1 MPNQASR
8 HLIRGVVRSAAGLS
22 LVAATT
28 WFAFEE
34 VHANALTVGFA
45 YVLIVLIVAASWGL
59 IESLVTSVAA
69 MLCLNFFFLP
79 PVGYLTIA
87 DPQNWVALFAFMVT
101 AVTASQLSAS
111 ARSRAAEAQARRAEV
126 EQLYQ
131 VSLSLL
137 RMDTT
142 RSPGLQ
148 IAAKLKEQLSL
159 QSVMICDSLSGE
171 VFTSGDERTVVRH
184 DALRAVANGEAAWR
198 TIRTAATD
206 SAELVIFP
214 VAFGTAL
221 LGSICVVG
229 TALSDTALQ
238 ALANLAASAL
248 ERNRQQIALGRLE
261 VARENEKLRG
271 VLLDALAH
279 EFLTPLT
286 SIKSAISTVRTEYS
300 HDEEENEFL
309 TVIEEE
315 SDKLGEMINETTD
328 MARIEPGNPR
338 IRRRRTQVD
347 ALIRSA
353 TAHLK
358 GLLGGRPLLIEIPQG
373 IPEVEADP
381 EMVELAIRQLI
392 GNANKYSP
400 PETAIEVRATYAGD
414 LIEVQ
419 VRDYGIGVPDDEI
432 ESIFDR
438 FYRGK
443 RVKEGIAG
451 TGMGLSIA
459 RDIVKAHGGSM
470 WAANAA
476 EGGASFFFTLPVVP
490 PENRL

>member
-1 MPNQASR
+1 MPKQAQQN
-8 HLIRGVVRSAAGLS
+8 LIRGARSAAGLG

-28 WFAFEE
+28 WIAFAEI
-34 VHANALTVGFA
+34 HANALIAGFA
-45 YVLIVLIVAASWGL
+45 YVLIVLIVAARWGL
-59 IESLVTSVAA
+59 IESLLTSVAA
-69 MLCLNFFFLP
+69 MLCLNYFFLP
-79 PVGYLTIA
+79 PVGSLTIA

-131 VSLSLL
+131 ISLSLL
-137 RMDTT
+137 RMDAT

-148 IAAKLKEQLSL
+148 IAEKLKDQLGF
-159 QSVMICDSLSGE
+159 QSVAFCDSMSGE
-171 VFTSGDERTVVRH
+171 VFTDGDEESVVDL
-184 DALRAVANGEAAWR
+184 DALRATANGEVAWR
-198 TIRTAATD
+198 TIRTTATD
-206 SAELVIFP
+206 SAEFVTFP
-214 VAFGTAL
+214 VAFGQVL
-221 LGSICVVG
+221 FGSICVVG
-229 TALSDTALQ
+229 ATLSDTALQ

-261 VARENEKLRG
+261 VARENERLRG

-286 SIKSAISTVRTEYS
+286 SIKSAISTVRTEYA
-300 HDEEENEFL
+300 HEDEENEFL

-328 MARIEPGNPR
+328 MARIEPGHPR
-338 IRRRRTQVD
+338 IRRRRTHVA

-353 TAHLK
+353 VK
-358 GLLGGRPLLIEIPQG
+358 QVKNLLRGRTLSIDIPEG
-373 IPEVEADP
+373 IPDVEADP
-381 EMVELAIRQLI
+381 EMVELAMRQLI
-392 GNANKYSP
+392 GNAIKYSP
-400 PETAIEVRATYAGD
+400 PETDIEIRATCADGF
-414 LIEVQ
+414 IEVQ
-419 VRDYGIGVPDDEI
+419 VRDHGAGVPGDEI
-432 ESIFDR
+432 ESIFER

-443 RVKEGIAG
+443 KVKEAVAG

-459 RDIVKAHGGSM
+459 RDIVKAHGGAM

-476 EGGASFFFTLPVVP
+476 DEGACFFFTLPVVP
-490 PENRL
+490 PENRS

>member
-1 MPNQASR
+1 MPKQATGR
-8 HLIRGVVRSAAGLS
+8 LIRGARSAAGLG

-28 WFAFEE
+28 WIAFEE
-34 VHANALTVGFA
+34 IHANALIAGFA
-45 YVLIVLIVAASWGL
+45 YVLIVLIVAARWGL
-59 IESLVTSVAA
+59 IESLLTSVAA
-69 MLCLNFFFLP
+69 MLCLNYFFLP
-79 PVGYLTIA
+79 PVGSLTIA

-131 VSLSLL
+131 ISLSLL
-137 RMDTT
+137 RMDAT

-148 IAAKLKEQLSL
+148 IAEKLKNQLGF
-159 QSVMICDSLSGE
+159 QTVEFCDSLSGE
-171 VFTSGDERTVVRH
+171 VFTAGDEKAAIH
-184 DALRAVANGEAAWR
+184 LDALRTAASGEVVWR
-198 TIRTAATD
+198 TTRMAETG
-206 SAELVIFP
+206 SAEFVIFP
-214 VAFGTAL
+214 VAFGQAL
-221 LGSICVVG
+221 FGSICVVG
-229 TALSDTALQ
+229 AMLSDTALQ

-261 VARENEKLRG
+261 VARENERLRG

-286 SIKSAISTVRTEYS
+286 SIKSAISTVRTEYA
-300 HDEEENEFL
+300 HEEEENEFL
-309 TVIEEE
+309 SVIEEE

-328 MARIEPGNPR
+328 MARIVPGNPR
-338 IRRRRTQVD
+338 IRRRRTQVA

-353 TAHLK
+353 VEHLK
-358 GLLGGRPLLIEIPQG
+358 SLLRGRTVLIDIAEG

-381 EMVELAIRQLI
+381 EMVGLAIRQLI
-392 GNANKYSP
+392 GNAIKYSP
-400 PETAIEVRATYAGD
+400 PETVIEVRATCTEGF
-414 LIEVQ
+414 IEVQ
-419 VRDYGIGVPDDEI
+419 VRDHGAGVPEDEI
-432 ESIFDR
+432 ESIFGR

-443 RVKEGIAG
+443 KVKEAIAG

-459 RDIVKAHGGSM
+459 RDIVKAHGGTM

-476 EGGASFFFTLPVVP
+476 DGGGCFFFTLPVVLL
-490 PENRL
+490 ESRS

>member
-1 MPNQASR
+1 
-8 HLIRGVVRSAAGLS
+8 
-22 LVAATT
+22 VAATT
-28 WFAFEE
+28 WFAFEK

-79 PVGYLTIA
+79 PVGFLTIA

-142 RSPGLQ
+142 GSPGFE

-159 QSVMICDSLSGE
+159 RSVMICDSLSGE
-171 VFTSGDERTVVRH
+171 VFTAGDERTVVRH

-198 TIRTAATD
+198 TIRSVATD

-229 TALSDTALQ
+229 AALSDTALQ

-338 IRRRRTQVD
+338 IRRRRTHV
-347 ALIRSA
+347 AGLIRSA
-353 TAHLK
+353 TEHLK
-358 GLLGGRPLLIEIPQG
+358 NLLDGRPLLIEIPPG

-392 GNANKYSP
+392 GNAIKYSP
-400 PETAIEVRATYAGD
+400 QETGIEVRATCKEGF
-414 LIEVQ
+414 IEVQ
-419 VRDYGIGVPDDEI
+419 VRDHGAGVRDDEI
-432 ESIFDR
+432 EAIFER

-443 RVKEGIAG
+443 SVKEAIAG

-459 RDIVKAHGGSM
+459 RDIVKAHGGRM
-470 WAANAA
+470 WAANG
-476 EGGASFFFTLPVVP
+476 EDGGGCFFFTLPVVL
-490 PENRL
+490 PESRS